1 MFCIKND
8 SIYEQ
13 IINKSRFIT
22 LLYKVDN
29 VDEVNVYLDKVK
41 NDYPG
46 ATHYT
51 YAYIIDGV
59 NKMSDDGEPSK
70 TAGSPIL
77 NVLIMRKLDHILCIV
92 VRYFGGV
99 KLGAGGLVRAYSSS
113 CSKALLENEII
124 ELFEGYKIRVSSSYE
139 NSQKI
144 NYILSNSKIIY
155 KEFSDIVIFEALVNK
170 ETLELLKPFNP
181 EILDTVLLNS

>member
-1 MFCIKND
+1 
-8 SIYEQ
+8 
-13 IINKSRFIT
+13 
-22 LLYKVDN
+22 
-29 VDEVNVYLDKVK
+29 
-41 NDYPG
+41 
-46 ATHYT
+46 
-51 YAYIIDGV
+51 
-59 NKMSDDGEPSK
+59 
-70 TAGSPIL
+70 
-77 NVLIMRKLDHILCIV
+77 MRKLDHILCIV